1 MPQHQGNVSFQQYQA
16 KQQQPRNSDYMQMIM
31 GLNIREGQDPET
43 AELNAVRE
51 MQHYMKNGINPM
63 GPINGRE
70 AGLNEIE
77 GSRQAHE
84 AMQLQEQKKADTKQ
98 QFDSTVDDFNKWLM
112 KQGKPPMPKPR
123 QPNNRGWEGAT
134 EALQQLQNLQLPV
147 VKY

>member
-1 MPQHQGNVSFQQYQA
+1 
-16 KQQQPRNSDYMQMIM
+16 MQMIM

-51 MQHYMKNGINPM
+51 MQHYMKNDINPM

-70 AGLNEIE
+70 SVLNEID

-84 AMQLQEQKKADTKQ
+84 AVQLQEQEKAATKQ

-112 KQGKPPMPKPR
+112 KQGKPPMPAPR
-123 QPNNRGWEGAT
+123 QPNNRGWGGAT

-147 VKY
+147 IKY